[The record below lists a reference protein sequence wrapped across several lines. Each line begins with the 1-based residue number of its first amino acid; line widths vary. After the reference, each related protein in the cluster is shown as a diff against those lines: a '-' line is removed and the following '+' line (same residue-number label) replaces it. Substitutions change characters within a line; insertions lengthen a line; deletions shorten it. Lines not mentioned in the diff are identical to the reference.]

1 MAYTT
6 VDNPELYFQCKTY
19 TGNGSADHSITLDG
33 TENMQPD
40 LVWVKV
46 RDNTDANE
54 IYDAVRGVQKRLT
67 VNTTAAEG
75 TQSNGVTA
83 FNSDG
88 FTVGAWNWKAGTTSG
103 ISGSPSITPS
113 GYSFNQ
119 TAGFSIIAYTGNN
132 TVGATIPH
140 GLGVAP
146 AVIIFKRREANNE
159 KWSTYHHKNTSAPE
173 TDHLELNDSS
183 ATSDDDSILNDTAPS
198 STLITMKTSD
208 SVNANSIKY
217 VAYCFSE
224 IKGYSKH
231 GSYTGNGNADGAYV
245 HLGFRPAWI
254 LIKVTSTANDWIL
267 LDNKRDSFNVA
278 TKKLNP
284 NLNDAESNDSG
295 VSTDFLSNGFKIRTA
310 GGNVNQSS
318 ATFVYMAFAESP
330 FVNSNGVP
338 TNAR

>member
-1 MAYTT
+1 MM
-6 VDNPELYFQCKTY
+6 VLQ
-19 TGNGSADHSITLDG
+19 L
-33 TENMQPD
+33 
-40 LVWVKV
+40 
-46 RDNTDANE
+46 E
-54 IYDAVRGVQKRLT
+54 ILIV
-67 VNTTAAEG
+67 
-75 TQSNGVTA
+75 
-83 FNSDG
+83 
-88 FTVGAWNWKAGTTSG
+88 AWNWKAGTTSG